1 MTASAGFCA
10 DRPAPTA
17 DVTDA
22 DLYADGDPL
31 PVWRD
36 LRASAPVHWNGTSI
50 PGEGFWAVMTY
61 EPAVRVYKDSAAFTS
76 EQGMRLG
83 SGRHGVDAAAG
94 KMMIVTDPPRHT
106 RLRQL
111 MNSAFSPRRTAE
123 MEQTMRDVLNPLI
136 DDAVERGSVDFVT
149 EIAAVLPAAIVCH
162 IMDVAREEHGAFT
175 DMTSKAF
182 GASLGAEGG
191 PVSVAAS
198 TRANAKIFAYYA
210 KLLEQRR
217 AQPGDDVVS
226 TLAHGEVD
234 GVPLTDTE
242 IIMNCNGILL
252 GANETT
258 RLASA
263 GGLLALI
270 ENPSEWQRLR
280 DGEVA
285 LDTAVEEIL
294 RWTSPAMHMK
304 RVARIDTELGGHTVL
319 AGETVAIWNPSANRD
334 EAVFDRPDTLDLGR
348 KPNRHLAFG
357 MGSHFCI
364 GAALARVEMRVMLQ
378 ILVDRLAGAQLAGPV
393 RKMRSNF
400 MWGVERMP
408 VTLLPK

>member
-1 MTASAGFCA
+1 MTSTVSTYA
-10 DRPAPTA
+10 DRPAAPY
-17 DVTDA
+17 DVTDVA
-22 DLYADGDPL
+22 LYADGDPL

-36 LRASAPVHWNGTSI
+36 LRATAPVHWNSTGI
-50 PGEGFWAVMTY
+50 PGEEFWAVMTY
-61 EPAVRVYKDSAAFTS
+61 DSAVQVYKDSTAFTS
-76 EQGMRLG
+76 ERGMRLG
-83 SGRHGVDAAAG
+83 STQHGVDAAAG
-94 KMMIVTDPPRHT
+94 KMLIVTDPPRHA

-136 DDAVERGSVDFVT
+136 DDAFERGVVDFVT
-149 EIAAVLPAAIVCH
+149 DIAAVLPAAIVCH
-162 IMDVAREEHGAFT
+162 IMDVARDEHGAFT
-175 DMTSKAF
+175 EMTSKAF
-182 GASLGAEGG
+182 GASLGEEGG
-191 PVSVAAS
+191 PVTVAAS
-198 TRANAKIFAYYA
+198 ARANAKIFAYYA
-210 KLLEQRR
+210 KLLKQRR
-217 AQPGDDVVS
+217 AQPGNDVVS

-270 ENPSEWQRLR
+270 ENPAEWQRLR
-280 DGEVA
+280 DGVVS

-294 RWTSPAMHMK
+294 RYTSPAMHMK
-304 RVARIDTELGGHTVL
+304 RVARIDTEVGDQYVK

-334 EAVFDRPDTLDLGR
+334 EAVFDRPDTLDLAR

-357 MGSHFCI
+357 TGSHFCI
-364 GAALARVEMRVMLQ
+364 GAALARVELRVMLQ
-378 ILVDRLAGAQLAGPV
+378 ILVDRLSGAEIAGPV
-393 RKMRSNF
+393 RRMRSNF

-408 VTLLPK
+408 VTLLPQ